1 MRWRRAATPISAFSF
16 FFFHFF
22 LLFMVPCH
30 VRRWSNEEWSDGAGM
45 TVRRRGQRH
54 GVSDGSACQG
64 ARVSAAVSVWAARR
78 QPYAV
83 VAWHGTACCSPAAT
97 RWLQIRPNHILKPQ
111 ELHGHRLSLFPASP
125 PPPPPWIPPPTAGEP
140 FRRRLTLALLPW
152 DGLRS
157 ATSSACSSSSSPQ
170 CRPSRWNGG
179 AFWLLQESRLQGSDP
194 IVIRLDASTVNAVLA
209 DLFSS
214 VDTLTKSPPLTHEE
228 EDDLV
233 LSLHDIA
240 ILILVQCSFIG
251 DDFLINTI
259 GPAGKEKVLGNLY
272 DGTPVMISTSL
283 LLFFY
288 LIIQLRWLMK
298 RGGGAP
304 ASLPRLSSTGILD
317 LST

>member
-1 MRWRRAATPISAFSF
+1 MESRYGPTTSLNPRSLA
-16 FFFHFF
+16 
-22 LLFMVPCH
+22 
-30 VRRWSNEEWSDGAGM
+30 
-45 TVRRRGQRH
+45 
-54 GVSDGSACQG
+54 
-64 ARVSAAVSVWAARR
+64 
-78 QPYAV
+78 
-83 VAWHGTACCSPAAT
+83 SPLA
-97 RWLQIRPNHILKPQ
+97 L
-111 ELHGHRLSLFPASP
+111 GHRLSLFPASP

-228 EDDLV
+228 EDDLGDTY
-233 LSLHDIA
+233 LLFPWH
-240 ILILVQCSFIG
+240 CSFIG